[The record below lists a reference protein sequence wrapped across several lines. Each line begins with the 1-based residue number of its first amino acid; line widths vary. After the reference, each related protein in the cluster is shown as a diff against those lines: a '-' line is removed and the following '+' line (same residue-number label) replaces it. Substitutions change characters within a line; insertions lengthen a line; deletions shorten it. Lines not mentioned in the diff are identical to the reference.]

1 MAQASRSKS
10 SCSYMNARRTDSVS
24 ISTATTTR
32 AGAAAAVSGT
42 ARTVKVKVL
51 HPSGIG
57 DSAIAYLTTTK
68 TRSIAT
74 CLFAKN
80 GALVF
85 LYVSRP
91 NADHLMPG
99 TIALAKAAA
108 SHTY

>member
-1 MAQASRSKS
+1 
-10 SCSYMNARRTDSVS
+10 MNAPRTHSVS
-24 ISTATTTR
+24 ISTAKTTR
-32 AGAAAAVSGT
+32 AGAEAAVTGT

-57 DSAIAYLTTTK
+57 DSAIAYLTRTK

-74 CLFAKN
+74 ILFAKN

-85 LYVSRP
+85 LYLSGP
-91 NADHLMPG
+91 DANHLMPG